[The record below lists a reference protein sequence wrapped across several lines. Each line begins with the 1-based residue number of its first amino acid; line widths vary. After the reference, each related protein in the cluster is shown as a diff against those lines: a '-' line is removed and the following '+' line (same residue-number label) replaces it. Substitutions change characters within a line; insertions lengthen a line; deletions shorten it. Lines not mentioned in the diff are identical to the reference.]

1 VSLGI
6 RNTSA
11 DVRSGAVDLRGSHRI
26 VRDEQALALPA
37 SRPDERDFMRNISSS
52 TFVSLDGVI
61 NHMDKWHFD
70 YVDDESNALALDQLR
85 AADAMLMG
93 RKTYEVYAGVWPG
106 RDGEY
111 ADAIN
116 AIPKYVAS
124 TTLTEP
130 TWHNTRVLDGDL
142 VEAVRELRAGD
153 GGSIL
158 MHGYGPVAK
167 TLLRADLL
175 TELHLWVHPHLAG
188 VGDESD
194 LLIDQGLNKKL
205 ELTGNR
211 TLDSGVV
218 VLTLRNPDA

>member
-1 VSLGI
+1 
-6 RNTSA
+6 
-11 DVRSGAVDLRGSHRI
+11 
-26 VRDEQALALPA
+26 
-37 SRPDERDFMRNISSS
+37 MRNISSS
-52 TFVSLDGVI
+52 TFVSLDGVV

-70 YVDDESNALALDQLR
+70 YIDDQSDALALEQLR

-93 RKTYEVYAGVWPG
+93 RKTYEVYAGAWPG
-106 RDGEY
+106 RDSEY
-111 ADAIN
+111 AEAIN

-124 TTLTEP
+124 KTLTEP
-130 TWHNTRVLDGDL
+130 SWHNTTVLDGDL
-142 VEAVRELRAGD
+142 VEEVRKLGAQNGA
-153 GGSIL
+153 SIL

-188 VGDESD
+188 VGDEGD
-194 LLIDQGLNKKL
+194 LLIEQGLNKKFR
-205 ELTGNR
+205 LTANR